1 MRSSSQ
7 PGAGA
12 ADPAGA
18 DPAGADPAVAAT
30 VRLLHRRQGWGRVA
44 ITCLV
49 AYLLG
54 AGSSASAT
62 SQGTPPPSWFTDIT
76 LVAGALTVLAVAL
89 AVVDTML
96 LRRKPPAVR
105 AQAVPL
111 AKHHPRRPHPHHY
124 PPRHRLTWAV
134 AWVGML
140 VIVLVGVFSVAGVVD
155 GVAYLAG
162 AGKTV
167 TFDPVSYQTDCQ
179 YRSGCQTSTEGI
191 LETGGAGTQ
200 ATWPD
205 VVPLGKPFDVRAPVW
220 GFGLGGSL
228 ISSDRI
234 AVVAVL
240 VCLLIE
246 GFAALVVVLAV
257 KLSGNWLRHR
267 RQRAVPVPAAV
278 P

>member
-12 ADPAGA
+12 ADPAA
-18 DPAGADPAVAAT
+18 ADPAVAAT

-44 ITCLV
+44 IICLA

-62 SQGTPPPSWFTDIT
+62 SQGTPPPSWFTDST
-76 LVAGALTVLAVAL
+76 LAAGALTVVAVAL

-111 AKHHPRRPHPHHY
+111 AKHHPHRRRFHHY
-124 PPRHRLTWAV
+124 PPRHWLVWTA

-140 VIVLVGVFSVAGVVD
+140 LILVVAVFSVAGVVD

-162 AGKTV
+162 ADKTV

-179 YRSGCQTSTEGI
+179 YRTGCQTSTDGT
-191 LETGGAGTQ
+191 LETGGAGIQT
-200 ATWPD
+200 TWPD
-205 VVPLGKPFDVRAPVW
+205 KVPLGQPFQVREPLW
-220 GFGLGGSL
+220 RWGLGGALIDSDKIAVAAVL
-228 ISSDRI
+228 IS
-234 AVVAVL
+234 
-240 VCLLIE
+240 LLIE
-246 GFAALVVVLAV
+246 GFAVLVVIRAV
-257 KLSGNWLRHR
+257 MLSRNWLGHR
-267 RQRAVPVPAAV
+267 RQRAAPVPATV
-278 P
+278 T